1 MRTTWQDLR
10 YAVRMLRKSPGF
22 TTIALMTLAIGIGAN
37 TIMFSISDLFLIQP
51 PRKVK
56 AREQLAVLATKDAP
70 DYLDARFRY
79 SEYLTLRDNS
89 SSAFSDLI
97 AEDIGFTG
105 LWSNLVHG
113 DLARDV
119 RTRYV
124 SANYFTCLGDNLV
137 RGRGFLP
144 EEERRGSAP
153 VVVLGHNLWQ
163 RLGSD
168 PKLIG
173 EYITL
178 NSTPCQVVGVAVEDF
193 GGVTFESPELWLPL
207 GSYWTVVRFDPA
219 WTDRE
224 KALRLNVVGRL
235 KPEVTTAVAQAQ
247 VNALIPQFKR
257 EDPQRWSQ
265 WSSIN
270 LRTPGRIMLYGDI
283 EAQLQEWTVTS
294 GVLMAV
300 SATILA
306 IACLNLANMLIVQGA
321 SRQREIATRLALGGS
336 RWCIIRQLLMESLL
350 LALGGGVLGVLLA
363 VWGTRTINVW
373 VVPYFWGAATFRCG
387 LSLRVLAGTLG
398 LCGITTLLFGLKP
411 ALRLSKSDIVGQM
424 KASGSRVLG
433 SLQRKRGAVSVTGQ
447 IALTVALV
455 LIAML
460 LTHSALQMAKP
471 EARVSLEDKLV
482 VQIDPDS
489 AGFDPVR
496 PRQIGAALA
505 DHLASLPG
513 VKALGT
519 SHKVFCGGDGPMV
532 VGEYPSESKK
542 PLAREAALVSVGRD
556 YFTAMEIPLL
566 QGRLFNELDYAPDAE
581 AVMIID
587 ESLARKLRPDGGA
600 LGCLVKWG
608 LFSKEEEG
616 PYRVVGIVAH
626 LPNLEDGQVHAQMYE
641 PHKSDRLP
649 PHLYLHV
656 ANKGLVEGLRQRMI
670 AEVHAVDAGISVKW
684 VKTLAEIHDSQY
696 AVQKA
701 RKEARLGLTAGAT
714 ALFLAAMGIYA
725 IKGYMVAT
733 RTSEIGMRMAL
744 GATQGNIIGMVL
756 REGLVLMMVGLIAG
770 LTAGLMAA
778 KALAN
783 LFYGVRPM
791 DPISIVVTVILI
803 GAVSLLAGYVPARR
817 AAKVD
822 PMVALRH
829 E

>member
-1 MRTTWQDLR
+1 MKALWQDIR
-10 YAVRMLRKSPGF
+10 YGLRMLRKKPGF
-22 TTIALMTLAIGIGAN
+22 TAIALVTLAIGIGAN
-37 TIMFSISDLFLIQP
+37 TTMFSVSDLLLIQP

-56 AREQLAVLATKDAP
+56 AREQLAVLSIND
-70 DYLDARFRY
+70 DRYEYFRY
-79 SEYLTLRDNS
+79 SEYLTLRDS
-89 SSAFSDLI
+89 GLAFSDLM
-97 AEDIGFTG
+97 AEDIGATG
-105 LWSNLVHG
+105 LSSNLVHG
-113 DLARDV
+113 DWARDV

-124 SANYFTCLGDNLV
+124 SANYFTGLGDNLV

-178 NSTPCQVVGVAVEDF
+178 NGTPCQVVGVAVEGF
-193 GGVTFESPELWLPL
+193 SGVTFIGPELWLPL
-207 GSYWTVVRFDPA
+207 GSYWTVVRFDPT
-219 WTDRE
+219 WNDRQ
-224 KALRLNVVGRL
+224 KDLRLNLVGRL
-235 KPEVTTAVAQAQ
+235 KPGATLSVAQTQ
-247 VNALIPQFKR
+247 LNALIPQFKR
-257 EDPQRWSQ
+257 EYPQRWSQ
-265 WSSIN
+265 LSSIN
-270 LRTPGRIMLYGDI
+270 LRSPGRMQLYGDF
-283 EAQLQEWTVTS
+283 EAQLQEWTVAS

-336 RWCIIRQLLMESLL
+336 RWCIIRQLLIQSLL

-363 VWGTRTINVW
+363 VWGTRIMNIW
-373 VVPYFWGAATFRCG
+373 VVPYFTRATAFRCA

-398 LCGITTLLFGLKP
+398 LCVITTLLFGLKP

-433 SLQRKRGAVSVTGQ
+433 SPQRKRGAVSVTGQ

-455 LIAML
+455 LIALL
-460 LTHSALQMAKP
+460 LTRSALQIAKP
-471 EARVSLEDKLV
+471 EARFSLEDKLV
-482 VQIDPDS
+482 VEIDPDS
-489 AGFDPVR
+489 AGYDPVR

-519 SHKVFCGGDGPMV
+519 SAKVFYGGGGPIV
-532 VGEYPSESKK
+532 IGKYQSESER
-542 PLAREAALVSVGRD
+542 PLAREAAIAWVGRD

-566 QGRLFNELDYAPDAE
+566 QGRLFNRLDYVPDAE
-581 AVMIID
+581 AVTIID

-600 LGCLVKWG
+600 LGCFVQWG
-608 LFSKEEEG
+608 LYSKEEDG

-626 LPNLEDGQVHAQMYE
+626 LPNVEDREVHAQVYE

-656 ANKGLVEGLRQRMI
+656 ANKGLVDGLRQRLI
-670 AEVHAVDAGISVKW
+670 AEIHAVDAGISVKW

-696 AVQKA
+696 SVEKA

-714 ALFLAAMGIYA
+714 ALFLAALGIYA
-725 IKGYMVAT
+725 IKGYMVAS
-733 RTSEIGMRMAL
+733 RTSEIGIRKAL

-756 REGLVLMMVGLIAG
+756 REGLLLMTVGLTIG
-770 LTAGLMAA
+770 LALGLAVAKVAA
-778 KALAN
+778 RFL
-783 LFYGVRPM
+783 YGISPA
-791 DPISIVVTVILI
+791 DPVSIVVTVVLL
-803 GAVSLLAGYVPARR
+803 GAASLLAGYIPARK
-817 AAKVD
+817 AARID